1 MTTSRGTRLIAL
13 TLAAALLPVREAPAW
28 PVSLMESLA
37 RDAQRLVP
45 KTLVRL
51 MQEREKEIFAATQA
65 FPPELSQAMARDLT
79 SGQLQPATIAQLEA
93 HTAEALLLIKQQR
106 VSEGIVAM
114 GALLRIPA
122 DLSDPVL
129 SVGPQGYP
137 PGVTQEYYKFV
148 SASLPRIPVVRE
160 DSKALT
166 LNRRALPGYW
176 QATLDRSRSDS
187 AVIGIELFQRGR
199 LIDHRQIDYRNPVFG
214 VASLAYSRAVNAIA
228 ATWLAL
234 WREARGDVTRMPKPV
249 LVKPVNAPPVPATPV
264 ASPASP
270 GGHTP

>member
-1 MTTSRGTRLIAL
+1 MMPSRGRRLLVL
-13 TLAAALLPVREAPAW
+13 TLTVTLIGAADAVAW

-37 RDAQRLVP
+37 RDARRLIP

-51 MQEREKEIFAATQA
+51 MEEREKEILAATQA
-65 FPPELSQAMARDLT
+65 FPPELSQAMARDLM
-79 SGQLQPATIAQLEA
+79 SGQLQPATLARLEA
-93 HTAEALLLIKQQR
+93 RTGEALLLIKQQR

-122 DLSDPVL
+122 DLADPVL

-137 PGVTQEYYKFV
+137 PGVTSEYYAFV
-148 SASLPRIPVVRE
+148 TASLPKIPVVLE
-160 DSKALT
+160 DAKALS

-176 QATLDRSRSDS
+176 QATLERSRYDS
-187 AVIGIELFQRGR
+187 EVIRIELFQRGR
-199 LIDHRQIDYRNPVFG
+199 LIDHRRLDYRNPVFG

-249 LVKPVNAPPVPATPV
+249 LVKPVDAPPVPATPV

>member
-1 MTTSRGTRLIAL
+1 MTSRGVRLGAL
-13 TLAAALLPVREAPAW
+13 TLAVVLLPAAEALAW
-28 PVSLMESLA
+28 PVALMESLA
-37 RDAQRLVP
+37 RDARRLIP

-51 MQEREKEIFAATQA
+51 MEEREKEILAATQA

-93 HTAEALLLIKQQR
+93 RTGEALALIKQQR

-137 PGVTQEYYKFV
+137 PGVTTEYYAFV
-148 SASLPRIPVVRE
+148 TASLPKIPVVLE
-160 DSKALT
+160 DAKALS

-176 QATLDRSRSDS
+176 QATLERSRYDS
-187 AVIGIELFQRGR
+187 EVIRTELFQRGR
-199 LIDHRQIDYRNPVFG
+199 LIDHRRIDYRNPVFG

-249 LVKPVNAPPVPATPV
+249 LVKPVDAPPVPATPV
-264 ASPASP
+264 ATPASP
-270 GGHTP
+270 GGLTP